1 MSRVVRYSIDHPVQQ
16 ARQVASVHWTQ
27 VDQDTH
33 RLCRTQNAG
42 GTPMISVEPAATA
55 TARTAS
61 NVRWIQTPEHRT
73 DQGAFG
79 SRRALASAPNRETSN
94 QATVA

>member
-1 MSRVVRYSIDHPVQQ
+1 LDTGRRIRIRTDFA
-16 ARQVASVHWTQ
+16 AR
-27 VDQDTH
+27 
-33 RLCRTQNAG
+33 RTLAP